1 MEPARLDREE
11 HGVSPVTEKSV
22 TEKSMEPVMCDTEEL
37 GVNNMQQNTV
47 LSWSCVTAYV
57 LNHRLLMVAKMVA

>member
-1 MEPARLDREE
+1 MKEKIMEPVRCHREE
-11 HGVSPVTEKSV
+11 HGVSPV
-22 TEKSMEPVMCDTEEL
+22 TEKSMEPVMCDTEEH